1 MDIPDH
7 VKDLFIWNGINPG
20 YAMLYRKVAGMA
32 GLLIYIY
39 VRWQKN
45 MPDYVTKLKSEWV
58 KLDNVKMFDEGFS
71 MDRKTKNIA
80 LRKLE
85 KEGFIQVEYE
95 PGKAPLVRLLLDV
108 LKADISDE
116 YNRNDSA

>member
-1 MDIPDH
+1 MEIPDH
-7 VKDLFIWNGINPG
+7 IKDYFIWNGLNPG

-45 MPDYVTKLKSEWV
+45 MPDYITKLKSEWV

-108 LKADISDE
+108 RKADISDG
-116 YNRNDSA
+116 

>member
-1 MDIPDH
+1 MKIPDH
-7 VKDLFIWNGINPG
+7 AKNLYIWNGINPG

-32 GLLIYIY
+32 GVLIYIY

-45 MPDYVTKLKSEWV
+45 YPDYITKLKSDWV
-58 KLDNVKMFDEGFS
+58 RLDNVKMFDEGFS
-71 MDRKTKNIA
+71 MDRKTKNMA

-85 KEGFIQVEYE
+85 KEGFIQVAYE

-108 LKADISDE
+108 READISDG
-116 YNRNDSA
+116 

>member
-1 MDIPDH
+1 MEIPDH
-7 VKDLFIWNGINPG
+7 AKDLYIWNGINPG
-20 YAMLYRKVAGMA
+20 YAMLYKKIAGMA
-32 GLLIYIY
+32 GVLIYIY

-45 MPDYVTKLKSEWV
+45 FPDYITKLKSDWV
-58 KLDNVKMFDEGFS
+58 RLDNVKMFNEGFS
-71 MDRKTKNIA
+71 MDRKTKNMA

-108 LKADISDE
+108 RKVDISDG
-116 YNRNDSA
+116 

>member
-1 MDIPDH
+1 MIPDRIKKFT
-7 VKDLFIWNGINPG
+7 VWDSINPG
-20 YAMLYRKVAGMA
+20 YLGLYRKVAGMA
-32 GLLIYIY
+32 GVLIYIY

-45 MPDYVTKLKSEWV
+45 FPDYITKLKSDWV
-58 KLDNVKMFDEGFS
+58 RLDNVKMFDEGFS
-71 MDRKTKNIA
+71 MDRKTKNMA

-108 LKADISDE
+108 RKADISDG
-116 YNRNDSA
+116 